1 MTMLKS
7 APLVAACC
15 AAILSACG
23 GTSSS
28 PTTGAASGSVAGTS
42 SSATAGTAPATA
54 NSAAVSDAQRAVTAL
69 YGNKFV
75 APATSPRP
83 QPGKRLVLIS
93 CGQSI
98 TACSDGI
105 DGAAAAAAKLGW
117 KTTIVDTKGDLSQA
131 PAAIQQAIVSHA
143 DGIYMYAINCTY
155 VKQALEAAKQAH
167 IPVVAGE
174 SLDCDPSH
182 PLFSAGVSYV
192 EGPYAEYIR
201 QYGIDQ
207 AKYIVAKTDGRAKVI
222 VLYESD
228 DLGGT
233 TIQEKAQVA
242 YLRSCPTCKVY
253 EVPYTINDLSTGL
266 QQKVQQ
272 ALLQH
277 SDANAVVVQ
286 YDAVLLSGVAAA
298 VRASGHKVLL
308 MAAEGD
314 APTLAL
320 VRSGEVTAGIGIPIA
335 WEGWAGV
342 DDLNRL
348 FHGQQPVSSGIALQF
363 YDRTHNLSK
372 AGRYAPPV
380 DFAAAYAKAWGVK

>member
-1 MTMLKS
+1 MMRKS
-7 APLVAACC
+7 AALIAVGC
-15 AAILSACG
+15 AGLLSACG
-23 GTSSS
+23 AGSS
-28 PTTGAASGSVAGTS
+28 PSTTTT
-42 SSATAGTAPATA
+42 SATASKTSAPVKEAQ
-54 NSAAVSDAQRAVTAL
+54 AAVNAL
-69 YGNKFV
+69 YGNQFV
-75 APATSPRP
+75 APSNSPRP
-83 QPGKRLVLIS
+83 QPGKKLVLIS

-105 DGAAAAAAKLGW
+105 GGAAAAAAKLGW
-117 KTTIVDTKGDLSQA
+117 QTRIVDTKGDLSQA

-143 DGIYMYAINCTY
+143 DGIFLYAINCTY
-155 VKQALEAAKQAH
+155 IKQALEQAQQAH
-167 IPVVAGE
+167 VPVVAAE
-174 SLDCDPSH
+174 SLDCNPSH

-192 EGPYAEYIR
+192 EGPYSEYIR

-207 AKYIVAKTDGRAKVI
+207 AKYIVAKTNGDAKVI
-222 VLYESD
+222 VMYESD

-242 YLRSCPTCKVY
+242 YLKSCATCTVY

-272 ALLQH
+272 ALVQH
-277 SDANAVVVQ
+277 PDANVVVVQ
-286 YDAVLLSGVAAA
+286 YDAVLLSGVAAG
-298 VRASGHKVLL
+298 VQASGKKVLV

-314 APTLAL
+314 APTLDL
-320 VRSGEVTAGIGIPIA
+320 VRSGKVTAGIGIPIP

-363 YDRTHNLSK
+363 YDAAHNLPKS
-372 AGRYAPPV
+372 GRYVPPV
-380 DFAAAYAKAWGVK
+380 DFPSAYAKAWGVK